1 MRVLEVPGHTP
12 GSVAFYDEKRNLL
25 FTGDAIG
32 SGIGVWMIVP
42 GGLTLS
48 EYLSLIHI

>member
-1 MRVLEVPGHTP
+1 MTVGNETIDVLEVPGHTP
-12 GSVAFYDEKRNLL
+12 GSIVFFYNDYI

-32 SGIGVWMIVP
+32 SGDLWLNG
-42 GGLTLS
+42 